1 MDRISDIHAVH
12 IREIDL
18 NLLRLFDAVY
28 RLRSVSRAAEALQ
41 LSQPAA
47 SQGLGRLRLQ
57 VRDALFVRAGGGVR
71 PTPRADRLAVAVQA
85 AIATLEEAL
94 NEGERLDPRRARL
107 VQRLHLSDIGEARFL
122 PELMAT
128 LHREA
133 PSVQVQSFPLPHAEI
148 AGALDGGVIDFA
160 IGFLP
165 TVRGTQRSELLR
177 DRYAVLLRAGHPLVN
192 AKDRRGVRLS
202 DLARLEYAAV
212 RSHSETLRI
221 LQQLHLQER
230 LRLTAAHFLALPA
243 IVKRTDLAVVMPRNI
258 ARGFAAGGEF
268 ALIEPRLPQREFT
281 VSLHWSRRFEPD
293 PVHRWMRQ
301 LLLRLFK
308 EG

>member
-1 MDRISDIHAVH
+1 MHAVN
-12 IREIDL
+12 IKDVDL

-47 SQGLGRLRLQ
+47 SQGLARLRAQ
-57 VRDALFVRAGGGVR
+57 VHDALFTRAGRGVR
-71 PTPRADRLAVAVQA
+71 PTPRADRLATAVQS

-94 NEGERLDPRRARL
+94 NEGDRLDPRSARL

-122 PELMAT
+122 PDLLAT
-128 LHREA
+128 LHHEA
-133 PSVQVQSFPLPHAEI
+133 PAVQVQSYPLPHDEI
-148 AGALDGGVIDFA
+148 SGALDAGVIDFA

-165 TVRGTQRSELLR
+165 TVRGTQRAELLR
-177 DRYAVLLRAGHPLVN
+177 DRYALLLRAGHPL
-192 AKDRRGVRLS
+192 AHGRSLRLAE
-202 DLARLEYAAV
+202 LARLEYAAV

-221 LQQLHLQER
+221 LQQLKLHER
-230 LRLTAAHFLALPA
+230 VRLTAAHFLALPA
-243 IVKRTDLAVVMPRNI
+243 IVQRTDLAVVMPRNI

-268 ALIEPRLPQREFT
+268 TVVEPRLPQREFA

-293 PVHRWMRQ
+293 PAHRWMRQ

-308 EG
+308 QPR

>member
-1 MDRISDIHAVH
+1 MHAVN
-12 IREIDL
+12 IKDVDL

-47 SQGLGRLRLQ
+47 SQGLARLRTQ
-57 VRDALFVRAGGGVR
+57 VHDALFTRAGRGVR
-71 PTPRADRLAVAVQA
+71 PTPRADRLATAVQS

-94 NEGERLDPRRARL
+94 NEGDRLDPRSARL

-122 PELMAT
+122 PDLLAT
-128 LHREA
+128 LHQEA
-133 PSVQVQSFPLPHAEI
+133 PAVQVQSFPLPHDEI
-148 AGALDGGVIDFA
+148 AGALDAGVIDFA

-165 TVRGTQRSELLR
+165 TVRGTQRAELLR
-177 DRYAVLLRAGHPLVN
+177 DRYALLLRAGHPL
-192 AKDRRGVRLS
+192 AHGRSPRLNELS
-202 DLARLEYAAV
+202 RLEYAAV

-221 LQQLHLQER
+221 LQQLKLHER
-230 LRLTAAHFLALPA
+230 VRLTAAHFLALPA
-243 IVKRTDLAVVMPRNI
+243 IVQRTDLAVVMPRNI
-258 ARGFAAGGEF
+258 ARGFAAGGAF
-268 ALIEPRLPQREFT
+268 TVVEPRLPQREFA

-293 PVHRWMRQ
+293 PAHRWMRQ

-308 EG
+308 QPR

>member
-1 MDRISDIHAVH
+1 MN
-12 IREIDL
+12 IRDVDL

-47 SQGLGRLRLQ
+47 SQGLSRLRAQ
-57 VRDALFVRAGGGVR
+57 VHDALFVRAGQGVR
-71 PTPRADRLAVAVQA
+71 PTPRADRLASAVQS

-94 NEGERLDPRRARL
+94 NEGERLDPRSARL

-133 PSVQVQSFPLPHAEI
+133 PAVQVQSAPLPHDQI
-148 AGALDGGVIDFA
+148 AGALDAGVIDFA

-177 DRYAVLLRAGHPLVN
+177 DRYAVLLRAGHPL
-192 AKDRRGVRLS
+192 ATALRDRAPRLA
-202 DLARLEYAAV
+202 DLSRLEFAAV

-221 LQQLHLQER
+221 LQQLKLHER

-243 IVKRTDLAVVMPRNI
+243 IVQRTDLALVMPRNI

-268 ALIEPRLPQREFT
+268 ALIEPRLPQRDFG

-293 PVHRWMRQ
+293 PAHRWMRQ

-308 EG
+308 ER

>member
-1 MDRISDIHAVH
+1 MHAVN
-12 IREIDL
+12 IKDVDL

-47 SQGLGRLRLQ
+47 SQGLARLRTQ
-57 VRDALFVRAGGGVR
+57 VHDALFTRAGRGVR
-71 PTPRADRLAVAVQA
+71 PTPRADRLATAVQS

-94 NEGERLDPRRARL
+94 NEGDRLDPRSARL

-122 PELMAT
+122 PDLLAT
-128 LHREA
+128 LHQEA
-133 PSVQVQSFPLPHAEI
+133 PTVQVQSFPLPHDEI
-148 AGALDGGVIDFA
+148 AGALDAGVIDFA

-165 TVRGTQRSELLR
+165 TVRGTQRADLLR
-177 DRYAVLLRAGHPLVN
+177 DRYALLLRAGHPL
-192 AKDRRGVRLS
+192 AHGRSPRLAELS
-202 DLARLEYAAV
+202 RLEYAAV

-221 LQQLHLQER
+221 LQQLKLHER
-230 LRLTAAHFLALPA
+230 VRLTAAHFLALPA
-243 IVKRTDLAVVMPRNI
+243 IVQRTDLAVVMPRNI

-268 ALIEPRLPQREFT
+268 TVVEPRLPQREFA

-293 PVHRWMRQ
+293 PAHRWMRQ
-301 LLLRLFK
+301 LLLRLFRLPR
-308 EG
+308 

>member
-1 MDRISDIHAVH
+1 MHAVN
-12 IREIDL
+12 IKDVDL

-47 SQGLGRLRLQ
+47 SQGLARLRAQ
-57 VRDALFVRAGGGVR
+57 VHDALFTRAGRGVR
-71 PTPRADRLAVAVQA
+71 PTPRADRLATAVQS

-94 NEGERLDPRRARL
+94 NEGERLDPRSARL

-122 PELMAT
+122 PDLLAT
-128 LHREA
+128 LHHEA
-133 PSVQVQSFPLPHAEI
+133 PAVQVQSFPLPHDEI
-148 AGALDGGVIDFA
+148 AGALDAGVIDFA

-165 TVRGTQRSELLR
+165 TVRGTQRAELLR
-177 DRYAVLLRAGHPLVN
+177 DRYALLLRAGHPLAN
-192 AKDRRGVRLS
+192 GRAPRLNELS
-202 DLARLEYAAV
+202 RLEYAAV

-221 LQQLHLQER
+221 LQQLKLHER
-230 LRLTAAHFLALPA
+230 VRLTAAHFLALPA
-243 IVKRTDLAVVMPRNI
+243 IVQRTDLAVVMPRNI
-258 ARGFAAGGEF
+258 AHGFAAGGAF
-268 ALIEPRLPQREFT
+268 TVVEPRLPQREFA

-293 PVHRWMRQ
+293 PAHRWMRQ

-308 EG
+308 QPR

>member
-1 MDRISDIHAVH
+1 MH
-12 IREIDL
+12 IVNIGEIDL

-47 SQGLGRLRLQ
+47 SQGLARLRAQ
-57 VRDALFVRAGGGVR
+57 VHDALFMRAGHGVR
-71 PTPRADRLAVAVQA
+71 PTPRADRLATAVQS

-94 NEGERLDPRRARL
+94 NEGERLDPRSARL

-122 PELMAT
+122 PDLMAT

-133 PSVQVQSFPLPHAEI
+133 PAVQVQSAPLPHDEI
-148 AGALDGGVIDFA
+148 AGALDAGVIDFA

-177 DRYAVLLRAGHPLVN
+177 DRYAVLLRAGHPL
-192 AKDRRGVRLS
+192 ATGRPPRLA
-202 DLARLEYAAV
+202 DLSRLEYAAV

-221 LQQLHLQER
+221 LQQLRLHER

-243 IVKRTDLAVVMPRNI
+243 IVQRTDLAVVMPRNI
-258 ARGFAAGGEF
+258 ARGFAAGGAF
-268 ALIEPRLPQREFT
+268 ALIEPRLPHREFA

-293 PVHRWMRQ
+293 PAHRWMRQ

-308 EG
+308 EPR